1 MTALAILLL
10 AAAIAFGVSKFLR
23 LPAIPLLLLSG
34 AGLSALA
41 SYQASEIP
49 RDLIREMIQ
58 IGLAVLVFTAG
69 VELSPRRMRGR
80 TRAITILA
88 VTQFFTLGAC
98 GVLTAIFL
106 GYGWTT
112 ALYLGCALSASST
125 LVVVRHL
132 QQRRQMFEPYGRL
145 VLGVLL
151 LQDIFIVLI
160 MVALLKSPQGWLMV
174 CNGVA
179 NAVALGIL
187 ALGFHRWVVP
197 YIVKRLKLD
206 DEELMLGA
214 LAVLFAFSTMAHMLN
229 LPFLVGAFFAGF
241 AISAFPMN
249 GLVRGMLGSLSG
261 FFLALFFISAGAFL
275 TMPDLAMIGH
285 SLIFIAV
292 LILVTVFLVAII
304 AEMVGYSSRAAV
316 ETGLLLS
323 QTSEFSLLLALT
335 GVASGQITPELFS
348 MIALITVSTM
358 TLTPLISRERIA
370 QRLVKWHPRYRSGES
385 ACERMANHAV
395 LLGYGRAGPRTM
407 LSLKERGI
415 AMVVVDEDAG
425 VIRQLI
431 AQGIPCVQGDGSD
444 VRTLERAHCREAQ
457 VVFCSMRRTR
467 DAQLA
472 LDYLK
477 DLPVKVLVRVFE
489 PFEEDLVRA
498 AGGQPVQTAYAA
510 AAQFL
515 EWTDVN
521 LPRDVEGDDY
531 KPLDVARSD

>member
-1 MTALAILLL
+1 MTEIAILLL
-10 AAAIAFGVSKFLR
+10 AAAIAFGLSKFLR
-23 LPAIPLLLLSG
+23 LPSIPLLLLAG
-34 AGLSALA
+34 AGLSTLA
-41 SYQASEIP
+41 GYAAVEVPQE
-49 RDLIREMIQ
+49 LIRDMIE
-58 IGLAVLVFTAG
+58 IGLAVLVFAAG

-80 TRAITILA
+80 ARAVSILA
-88 VTQFFTLGAC
+88 VIQFFTLGLA
-98 GVLTAIFL
+98 GGLTAVWL

-112 ALYLGCALSASST
+112 ALYIGCALSASST

-160 MVALLKSPQGWLMV
+160 MVALLKVPEGWLAV
-174 CNGVA
+174 THSLA
-179 NAVALGIL
+179 NAVALGVL
-187 ALGFHRWVVP
+187 AVAFHRWVVP
-197 YIVKRLKLD
+197 FIVQRMKLD
-206 DEELMLGA
+206 EEELMLGA
-214 LAVLFAFSTMAHMLN
+214 LAVLFAFSAMAYLLG
-229 LPFLVGAFFAGF
+229 LPFLVGAFLAGF

-275 TMPDLAMIGH
+275 TMPDLTMIGH

-292 LILVTVFLVAII
+292 LILVTVFLVAIV
-304 AEMVGYSSRAAV
+304 AEVVGYSTRASV
-316 ETGLLLS
+316 EAGLLLS

-358 TLTPLISRERIA
+358 TLTPFISRESVA
-370 QRLVKWHPRYRSGES
+370 LRLVKWHPRYRSGES
-385 ACERMANHAV
+385 ACQVMTGHAV
-395 LLGYGRAGPRTM
+395 LLGYGRAGPRTVHA
-407 LSLKERGI
+407 LKERGI

-425 VIRQLI
+425 VIRHLI
-431 AQGIPCVQGDGSD
+431 SLGIPCVQGDGSD
-444 VRTLERAHCREAQ
+444 VRTLERAHCREAK

-477 DLPVKVLVRVFE
+477 DTPVNVVVRVFE
-489 PFEEDLVRA
+489 PFEEDMVRA

-515 EWTDVN
+515 EWADVN
-521 LPRDVEGDDY
+521 LPRDGNVE
-531 KPLDVARSD
+531 A

>member
-1 MTALAILLL
+1 VTAIAILLL
-10 AAAIAFGVSKFLR
+10 AAAIAFGLSKLLR

-34 AGLSALA
+34 AGLNVLA
-41 SYQASEIP
+41 GHAAYKVPQ
-49 RDLIREMIQ
+49 DLISEMIQ

-80 TRAITILA
+80 TRALTILA
-88 VTQFFTLGAC
+88 LTQFFMLGAC
-98 GVLTAIFL
+98 GVLTAVFL
-106 GYGWTT
+106 GYSWMT

-151 LQDIFIVLI
+151 LQDIFIILI
-160 MVALLKSPQGWLMV
+160 MVALLKSPQGWLML

-179 NAVALGIL
+179 NAVALGIF
-187 ALGFHRWVVP
+187 ALGVHRWLVP
-197 YIVKRLKLD
+197 YIVKRMKLD
-206 DEELMLGA
+206 DEELMLAA
-214 LAVLFAFSTMAHMLN
+214 LAALFAFSTMAHLLD

-275 TMPDLAMIGH
+275 TIPSLETLGH
-285 SLIFIAV
+285 SLIFMV
-292 LILVTVFLVAII
+292 MLILVTVFLVAIV
-304 AEMVGYSSRAAV
+304 AEVLGYSSRAAV
-316 ETGLLLS
+316 EAGLLLS

-335 GVASGQITPELFS
+335 GVASGQVTAEIFS

-358 TLTPLISRERIA
+358 TLTPLISRESVA
-370 QRLVKWHPRYRSGES
+370 LRLVKWHPRYRSGEA
-385 ACERMANHAV
+385 ACEVMQNHAV
-395 LLGYGRAGPRTM
+395 LLGYGRAGPRTVTA
-407 LSLKERGI
+407 LKERGI
-415 AMVVVDEDAG
+415 SMVVVDEDAG

-431 AQGIPCVQGDGSD
+431 AQGIPCVQGNGSD
-444 VRTLERAHCREAQ
+444 LRTLERAHCREAK

-472 LDYLK
+472 LNYLK
-477 DLPVKVLVRVFE
+477 DSPVKVIVRVFE
-489 PFEEDLVRA
+489 TFEEDMVRA
-498 AGGQPVQTAYAA
+498 TGGQPVQTAFAA

-515 EWTDVN
+515 EWTEVN
-521 LPRDVEGDDY
+521 LPKLEG
-531 KPLDVARSD
+531 P

>member
-1 MTALAILLL
+1 MNAMAILLL

-23 LPAIPLLLLSG
+23 LPAIPLLLLCG
-34 AGLSALA
+34 AALGA
-41 SYQASEIP
+41 LLDYKAVEVP
-49 RDLIREMIQ
+49 DELLKEMIQ

-88 VTQFFTLGAC
+88 VSQFFILGAS
-98 GVLTAIFL
+98 GVVTALFL

-160 MVALLKSPQGWLMV
+160 MVALLKAPHGWPMVLQGM
-174 CNGVA
+174 A
-179 NAVALGIL
+179 NAMVLGLL
-187 ALGFHRWVVP
+187 AAGFHRWLVP
-197 YIVKRLKLD
+197 FLFKRLRLD
-206 DEELMLGA
+206 DEELMLFA
-214 LAVLFAFSTMAHMLN
+214 LAVLFAFSALAYMLR

-261 FFLALFFISAGAFL
+261 FFLALFFISAGAYLILPDL
-275 TMPDLAMIGH
+275 TMIVH
-285 SLIFIAV
+285 SLIFIGV
-292 LILVTVFLVAII
+292 LVLVTVFLVAII
-304 AEMVGYSSRAAV
+304 AEAVGYSSRAGV
-316 ETGLLLS
+316 EAGVLLS

-335 GVASGQITPELFS
+335 GVASGQISSELFS

-358 TLTPLISRERIA
+358 TLTPFISRESVA
-370 QRLVKWHPRYRSGES
+370 LRLVKWHPRYRKGEN
-385 ACERMANHAV
+385 ACKTMKNHAV
-395 LLGYGRAGPRTM
+395 LLGFGRAGPPTLRA
-407 LSLKERGI
+407 LIERGME
-415 AMVVVDEDAG
+415 MVVVDEDAS

-431 AQGIPCVQGDGSD
+431 AKDIPCVQGDGSD
-444 VRTLERAHCREAQ
+444 IRTLERAHCRQAK
-457 VVFCSMRRTR
+457 VVFCSMRRTG
-467 DAQLA
+467 DARLA
-472 LDYLK
+472 LEYLK
-477 DLPVKVLVRVFE
+477 GCPTRVVVRVFE
-489 PFEEDLVRA
+489 PSEEKIVRD
-498 AGGQPVQTAYAA
+498 AGGEPLQTAYAS

-515 EWTDVN
+515 FWAEVN
-521 LPRDVEGDDY
+521 LAQTSHQPVS
-531 KPLDVARSD
+531 KKA

>member
-1 MTALAILLL
+1 MTAIAILLL
-10 AAAIAFGVSKFLR
+10 AAAIAFGLSKLLR

-34 AGLSALA
+34 AGLNVLA
-41 SYQASEIP
+41 GHAAYKVPQ
-49 RDLIREMIQ
+49 DLISEMIQ

-80 TRAITILA
+80 TRALAILA
-88 VTQFFTLGAC
+88 LTQFFMLGAC
-98 GVLTAIFL
+98 GVLTAVFL
-106 GYGWTT
+106 GYSWMT

-151 LQDIFIVLI
+151 LQDIFIILI
-160 MVALLKSPQGWLMV
+160 MVALLKSPQGWLML

-179 NAVALGIL
+179 NAVALGIF
-187 ALGFHRWVVP
+187 ALGVHRWLVP
-197 YIVKRLKLD
+197 YIVKRMKLD

-214 LAVLFAFSTMAHMLN
+214 LAALFAFSTMAHLLD

-275 TMPDLAMIGH
+275 TPPSLETLGH
-285 SLIFIAV
+285 SLIFIVV
-292 LILVTVFLVAII
+292 LILVTVFLVAIV
-304 AEMVGYSSRAAV
+304 AEVLGYSSRASV
-316 ETGLLLS
+316 EAGLLLS

-335 GVASGQITPELFS
+335 GVASGQITAELFS

-358 TLTPLISRERIA
+358 TLTPLISSESVA
-370 QRLVKWHPRYRSGES
+370 LRLLKWHPRYRSGEA
-385 ACERMANHAV
+385 ACEVMQNHAV
-395 LLGYGRAGPRTM
+395 LLGYGRAGPRTVIA
-407 LSLKERGI
+407 LKERGI
-415 AMVVVDEDAG
+415 SMVVVDEDAG

-444 VRTLERAHCREAQ
+444 VRTLERAHCREAK

-467 DAQLA
+467 DAQMA
-472 LDYLK
+472 LNYLK
-477 DLPVKVLVRVFE
+477 DSPVKVIVRVFE
-489 PFEEDLVRA
+489 TFEEDMVRA
-498 AGGQPVQTAYAA
+498 AGGQPVQTAFAA

-515 EWTDVN
+515 EWTEVN
-521 LPRDVEGDDY
+521 LPRLEG
-531 KPLDVARSD
+531 A

>member
-1 MTALAILLL
+1 MTAIAILLL
-10 AAAIAFGVSKFLR
+10 AAAIAFGLSKLLR

-34 AGLSALA
+34 AGLNVLA
-41 SYQASEIP
+41 GHAAYKVPQ
-49 RDLIREMIQ
+49 DLISEMIQ

-80 TRAITILA
+80 TRALTILA
-88 VTQFFTLGAC
+88 LTQFFMLGAC
-98 GVLTAIFL
+98 GVLTAVFL
-106 GYGWTT
+106 GYSWMT

-151 LQDIFIVLI
+151 LQDIFIILI
-160 MVALLKSPQGWLMV
+160 MVALLKSPQGWLML

-179 NAVALGIL
+179 NAVALGIF
-187 ALGFHRWVVP
+187 ALGVHRWLVP
-197 YIVKRLKLD
+197 YIVKRMKLD
-206 DEELMLGA
+206 DEELMLAA
-214 LAVLFAFSTMAHMLN
+214 LAALFAFSTMAHLLD

-275 TMPDLAMIGH
+275 TIPSLETLGH
-285 SLIFIAV
+285 SLIFMV
-292 LILVTVFLVAII
+292 MLILVTVFLVAIV
-304 AEMVGYSSRAAV
+304 AEVLGYSSRAAV
-316 ETGLLLS
+316 EAGLLLS

-335 GVASGQITPELFS
+335 GVASGQVTAEIFS

-358 TLTPLISRERIA
+358 TLTPLISRESVA
-370 QRLVKWHPRYRSGES
+370 LRLVKWHPRYRSGEA
-385 ACERMANHAV
+385 ACEVMQNHAV
-395 LLGYGRAGPRTM
+395 LLGYGRAGPRTVTA
-407 LSLKERGI
+407 LKERGI
-415 AMVVVDEDAG
+415 SMVVVDEDAG

-431 AQGIPCVQGDGSD
+431 AQGIPCVQGNGSD
-444 VRTLERAHCREAQ
+444 LRTLERAHCREAK

-472 LDYLK
+472 LNYLK
-477 DLPVKVLVRVFE
+477 DSPVKVIVRVFE
-489 PFEEDLVRA
+489 TFEEDMVRA
-498 AGGQPVQTAYAA
+498 AGGQPVQTAFAA

-515 EWTDVN
+515 EWTEVN
-521 LPRDVEGDDY
+521 LPKLEG
-531 KPLDVARSD
+531 P

>member
-1 MTALAILLL
+1 VTAIAILLL
-10 AAAIAFGVSKFLR
+10 AAAIAFGLSKLLR

-34 AGLSALA
+34 AGLNVLA
-41 SYQASEIP
+41 GHAAYKVPQ
-49 RDLIREMIQ
+49 DLISEMIQ

-80 TRAITILA
+80 TRALTILA
-88 VTQFFTLGAC
+88 LTQFFMLGAC
-98 GVLTAIFL
+98 GVLTAVFL
-106 GYGWTT
+106 GYSWMT

-151 LQDIFIVLI
+151 LQDIFIILI
-160 MVALLKSPQGWLMV
+160 MVALLKSPQGWLML

-179 NAVALGIL
+179 NAVALGIF
-187 ALGFHRWVVP
+187 ALGVHRWLVP
-197 YIVKRLKLD
+197 YIVKRMKLD
-206 DEELMLGA
+206 DEELMLAA
-214 LAVLFAFSTMAHMLN
+214 LAALFAFSTMAHLLD

-275 TMPDLAMIGH
+275 TIPSLETLGH
-285 SLIFIAV
+285 SLIFMVV
-292 LILVTVFLVAII
+292 LILVTVFLVAIV
-304 AEMVGYSSRAAV
+304 AEVLGYSSRAAV
-316 ETGLLLS
+316 EAGLLLS

-335 GVASGQITPELFS
+335 GVASGQVTAEIFS

-358 TLTPLISRERIA
+358 TLTPLISRESVA
-370 QRLVKWHPRYRSGES
+370 LRLVKWHPRYRSGEA
-385 ACERMANHAV
+385 ACEVMQNHAV
-395 LLGYGRAGPRTM
+395 LLGYGRAGPRTVTA
-407 LSLKERGI
+407 LKERGI
-415 AMVVVDEDAG
+415 SMVVVDEDAG

-431 AQGIPCVQGDGSD
+431 AQGIPCVQGNGSD
-444 VRTLERAHCREAQ
+444 LRTLERAHCREAK

-472 LDYLK
+472 LNYLK
-477 DLPVKVLVRVFE
+477 DSPVKVIVRVFE
-489 PFEEDLVRA
+489 TFEEDMVRA
-498 AGGQPVQTAYAA
+498 TGGQPVQTAFAA

-515 EWTDVN
+515 EWTEVN
-521 LPRDVEGDDY
+521 LPKLEG
-531 KPLDVARSD
+531 P

>member
-1 MTALAILLL
+1 VTAIAILLL
-10 AAAIAFGVSKFLR
+10 AAAIAFGLSKLLR

-34 AGLSALA
+34 AGLNVLA
-41 SYQASEIP
+41 GHAAYKVPQ
-49 RDLIREMIQ
+49 DLISEMIQ

-80 TRAITILA
+80 TRALTILA
-88 VTQFFTLGAC
+88 LTQFFMLGAC
-98 GVLTAIFL
+98 GVLTAVFL
-106 GYGWTT
+106 GYSWMT

-151 LQDIFIVLI
+151 LQDIFIILI
-160 MVALLKSPQGWLMV
+160 MVALLKSPQGWLML

-179 NAVALGIL
+179 NAVALGIF
-187 ALGFHRWVVP
+187 ALGVHRWLVP
-197 YIVKRLKLD
+197 YIVKRMKLD
-206 DEELMLGA
+206 DEELMLAA
-214 LAVLFAFSTMAHMLN
+214 LAALFAFSTMAHLLD

-275 TMPDLAMIGH
+275 TIPSLETLGH
-285 SLIFIAV
+285 SLIFMV
-292 LILVTVFLVAII
+292 MLILVTVFLVAIV
-304 AEMVGYSSRAAV
+304 AEVLGYSSRAAV
-316 ETGLLLS
+316 EAGLLLS

-335 GVASGQITPELFS
+335 GVASGQVTAEIFS

-358 TLTPLISRERIA
+358 TLTPLISRESVA
-370 QRLVKWHPRYRSGES
+370 LRLVKWHPRYRSGEA
-385 ACERMANHAV
+385 ACEVMQNHAV
-395 LLGYGRAGPRTM
+395 LLGYGRAGPRTVTA
-407 LSLKERGI
+407 LKERGI
-415 AMVVVDEDAG
+415 SMVVVDEDAG

-431 AQGIPCVQGDGSD
+431 AQGIPCVQGNGSD
-444 VRTLERAHCREAQ
+444 LRTLERAHCREAK

-472 LDYLK
+472 LNYLK
-477 DLPVKVLVRVFE
+477 DPPVKVIVRVFE
-489 PFEEDLVRA
+489 TFEEDMVRA
-498 AGGQPVQTAYAA
+498 AGGQPVQTAFAA

-515 EWTDVN
+515 EWTEVN
-521 LPRDVEGDDY
+521 LPKLEG
-531 KPLDVARSD
+531 P

>member
-1 MTALAILLL
+1 VTAIAILLL
-10 AAAIAFGVSKFLR
+10 AAAIAFGLSKLLR

-34 AGLSALA
+34 AGLNVLA
-41 SYQASEIP
+41 GHAAYKVPQ
-49 RDLIREMIQ
+49 DLISEMIQ

-80 TRAITILA
+80 TRALTILA
-88 VTQFFTLGAC
+88 LTQFFMLGAC
-98 GVLTAIFL
+98 GVLTAVFL
-106 GYGWTT
+106 GYSWMT

-151 LQDIFIVLI
+151 LQDIFIILI
-160 MVALLKSPQGWLMV
+160 MVALLKSPQGWLML

-179 NAVALGIL
+179 NAVALGIF
-187 ALGFHRWVVP
+187 ALGVHRWLVP
-197 YIVKRLKLD
+197 YIVKRMKLD
-206 DEELMLGA
+206 DEELMLAA
-214 LAVLFAFSTMAHMLN
+214 LAALFAFSTMAHLLD

-275 TMPDLAMIGH
+275 TIPSLEILGH
-285 SLIFIAV
+285 SLIFMVV
-292 LILVTVFLVAII
+292 LILVTVFLVAIV
-304 AEMVGYSSRAAV
+304 AEVLGYSSRAAV
-316 ETGLLLS
+316 EAGLLLS

-335 GVASGQITPELFS
+335 GVASGQVTAEIFS

-358 TLTPLISRERIA
+358 TLTPLISRESVA
-370 QRLVKWHPRYRSGES
+370 LRLVKWHPRYRSGEA
-385 ACERMANHAV
+385 ACEVMQNHAV
-395 LLGYGRAGPRTM
+395 LLGYGRAGPRTVTA
-407 LSLKERGI
+407 LKERGI
-415 AMVVVDEDAG
+415 SMVVVDEDAG

-431 AQGIPCVQGDGSD
+431 AQGIPCVQGNGSD
-444 VRTLERAHCREAQ
+444 LRTLERAHCREAK

-472 LDYLK
+472 LNYLK
-477 DLPVKVLVRVFE
+477 DSPVKVIVRVFE
-489 PFEEDLVRA
+489 TFEEDMVRA
-498 AGGQPVQTAYAA
+498 AGGQPVQTAFAA

-515 EWTDVN
+515 EWTEVN
-521 LPRDVEGDDY
+521 LPKLEG
-531 KPLDVARSD
+531 P